1 MEAPTDA
8 RGTGGVGDT
17 QSERVGRNVVDNFE
31 TAVERAG
38 KDKGYIV
45 AFSFTKGAR
54 EEVARAPM
62 ADVTDLPITLAQAA
76 KDRPTVEE
84 LIASETA

>member
-1 MEAPTDA
+1 MTP
-8 RGTGGVGDT
+8 
-17 QSERVGRNVVDNFE
+17 SP
-31 TAVERAG
+31 
-38 KDKGYIV
+38 

-54 EEVARAPM
+54 EEVARARWERKVDIQLVTVKKLLETKPEEFGPLTLPM